1 MSSQIVILVYGR
13 DPHLLET
20 RRRLLEL
27 SGARVGIA
35 TDISDIVQ
43 LDPAEQIDLI
53 VLCHSLSREQCDRA
67 LEIAHRRW
75 PQVQILVLTS
85 GECGCHAE
93 YADQV
98 ADISEGPAYL
108 LNTVANLVR
117 SQDHYG
123 DQ

>member
-67 LEIAHRRW
+67 VEIAHRRW
-75 PQVQILVLTS
+75 PQVQVLVLTS
-85 GECGCHAE
+85 GDCCCHADC
-93 YADQV
+93 ADQV
-98 ADISEGPAYL
+98 ADVSEGAAYL
-108 LNTVANLVR
+108 LETVENLVR
-117 SQDHYG
+117 SQDRLRC
-123 DQ
+123 